1 MLVTRRP
8 VLITADVQIVPSQ
21 GAHSV
26 GTQRSKP
33 TWVLA
38 HSRGIGE
45 CIRIE
50 LGEPAATKP
59 CRHTHLRDARPSAG
73 QMKIEHRCLEPKGDI
88 RVTAGRTLEKVRRN
102 LSRAEQQPVSEPMYE
117 SRDRLIVR
125 VDAAD
130 RLARFVL

>member
-8 VLITADVQIVPSQ
+8 VLVTADVQIVPSQ

-38 HSRGIGE
+38 HARGLGE
-45 CIRIE
+45 CIRID

-59 CRHTHLRDARPSAG
+59 CRQTHLWDARPSAG
-73 QMKIEHRCLEPKGDI
+73 QMKIEHRCLEPKGD
-88 RVTAGRTLEKVRRN
+88 TGALFSSARR
-102 LSRAEQQPVSEPMYE
+102 LDAHPRGEFDGTVSW
-117 SRDRLIVR
+117 RQ
-125 VDAAD
+125 
-130 RLARFVL
+130 